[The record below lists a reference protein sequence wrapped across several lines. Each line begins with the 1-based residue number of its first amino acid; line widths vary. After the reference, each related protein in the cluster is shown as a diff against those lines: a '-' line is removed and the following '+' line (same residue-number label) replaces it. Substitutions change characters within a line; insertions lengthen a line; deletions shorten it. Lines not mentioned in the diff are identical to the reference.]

1 MLGGEGLIREIGE
14 HNKYVA
20 VAGFRDVRVSDVNGL
35 FKAVRKKVRG
45 ACVQF
50 FDAGLI
56 AGWEHLFFAALNA
69 LKAFETGKNIS
80 NNLAIETLL
89 FASAQ
94 HQITKAV
101 ELLGIKH
108 ESSGIAVLVI
118 AETQQ
123 RAAETLE
130 TLSELISGERDDGVI
145 ELTDEKFEPV
155 KKLFGVSDL
164 ELEAKFREEG
174 LEREALIDLVIEH
187 MALLATQH

>member
-1 MLGGEGLIREIGE
+1 M
-14 HNKYVA
+14 
-20 VAGFRDVRVSDVNGL
+20 
-35 FKAVRKKVRG
+35 
-45 ACVQF
+45 
-50 FDAGLI
+50 
-56 AGWEHLFFAALNA
+56 
-69 LKAFETGKNIS
+69 
-80 NNLAIETLL
+80 
-89 FASAQ
+89 
-94 HQITKAV
+94 

-164 ELEAKFREEG
+164 ELEAKLREEG